1 MNASL
6 ERLRQSIT
14 LLRSTKTTMPDP
26 RKKVLPAEKADAVNN
41 CDLRWNQQQHGES
54 VGSTVHASP
63 NPRNGLKVLVVED
76 SIVNQKLAVAMLKK
90 LGHEVA
96 IANNGKEALEA
107 IKQSVF
113 DLVLMDIQMPEL
125 DGYETVRQLR
135 KDETDER
142 LPVIALTANA
152 MRTDREACLQAG
164 MDAYVSKPIRL
175 KKLAEIIQEVCFAK

>member
-1 MNASL
+1 
-6 ERLRQSIT
+6 
-14 LLRSTKTTMPDP
+14 
-26 RKKVLPAEKADAVNN
+26 
-41 CDLRWNQQQHGES
+41 
-54 VGSTVHASP
+54 
-63 NPRNGLKVLVVED
+63 
-76 SIVNQKLAVAMLKK
+76 MLKK

-135 KDETDER
+135 KDETGER